1 MKKIVIKGA
10 RKLIKKLFEAILDRE
25 AFIFEAPRVFT
36 RNFSR
41 DMLTDDQLEVIDDW
55 KAAVRGQLNTAEKL
69 HADKRGLADHG
80 DTYFEML
87 PLPAPNIIVMCDK
100 CLIRYEIEVF
110 AYKKG
115 VLLSAVQAAVSENGV
130 GIAGI
135 NLSGKERALVQ
146 TARQLT
152 ALDFLKT
159 PIYIDRMSQWRDQL
173 RCNTRFLVPP
183 SVEQVTAALR
193 ETPIAVVWAMHA
205 AVLAS
210 LMPLLEDDAKPFFY
224 PALRLS
230 ENETAAQMQRDL
242 LRNVLSGF
250 TFGRSDGQSAVRLLE
265 ISLQEKKDIQTLEK
279 VNGLP
284 VLVNLD
290 SEPVQRELTRAIQ
303 NKHCELLARGVAKHP
318 LSTLPII
325 VGDALPAENTI
336 FALDWPA
343 FENVNPAH
351 VAVLR
356 NAFGALMKN
365 AERLAAFISGHIER
379 LSLDGVHYEQTYL
392 WVVARELDDA
402 LFGITERI
410 GPLTDW
416 VQHLIAT
423 CENQQAERQRRFS
436 IALDIVR
443 DTAQYDS
450 LIAPDAS
457 EMTPEQLGFWYTD
470 SRGETFIAFELK
482 EDFPKFMTRRLG
494 LRAGDSVEFR
504 RYLFNNG
511 MMKTVS
517 KNVRG
522 RSRDSISHALICLPT
537 GCETG
542 E

>member
-1 MKKIVIKGA
+1 MKKKVIEGA

-25 AFIFEAPRVFT
+25 AFIFDAPKAFT

-55 KAAVRGQLNTAEKL
+55 KAAVRGQINTADKL

-135 NLSGKERALVQ
+135 NLSDKERALVQ

-152 ALDFLKT
+152 ALDFLKN
-159 PIYIDRMSQWRDQL
+159 PIFVDRMSTWRDQL

-183 SVEQVTAALR
+183 SVEQVAAALR
-193 ETPIAVVWAMHA
+193 ETPIAVVWVMLT
-205 AVLAS
+205 AVLTS

-230 ENETAAQMQRDL
+230 ENEAAAEMQRNL
-242 LRNVLSGF
+242 LRDVLGGF

-265 ISLQEKKDIQTLEK
+265 ITLQEKKDIQTLEK

-303 NKHCELLARGVAKHP
+303 NTHCELLSLGIAKHP
-318 LSTLPII
+318 LNTLPVI
-325 VGDALPAENTI
+325 VGDALPAENAI

-343 FENVNPAH
+343 FENVNPEH

-356 NAFGALMKN
+356 KTFGSLMKD
-365 AERLAAFISGHIER
+365 AERLAALISYRIER
-379 LSLDGVHYEQTYL
+379 ISLDGIRYEQTYL
-392 WVVARELDDA
+392 WAISQELDDA
-402 LFGITERI
+402 LFGVTEHT

-416 VQHLIAT
+416 GQRLIAT
-423 CENQQAERQRRFS
+423 REDQQAERQRRFAM
-436 IALDIVR
+436 ALDIVR

-450 LIAPDAS
+450 LVAPDAS
-457 EMTPEQLGFWYTD
+457 EMTPEQLGFHYTD
-470 SRGETFIAFELK
+470 SQGDTFIAFELK

-494 LRAGDSVEFR
+494 LRASDSVEFR
-504 RYLFNNG
+504 RYLLNNG

-522 RSRDSISHALICLPT
+522 RTRDSISHALICLSN
-537 GCETG
+537 GREVA

>member
-1 MKKIVIKGA
+1 MKKKVIEGA

-25 AFIFEAPRVFT
+25 AFIFEAPKAFT

-41 DMLTDDQLEVIDDW
+41 DMLADDQLEVIDSW

-152 ALDFLKT
+152 ALDFLKN
-159 PIYIDRMSQWRDQL
+159 PIYIDRMSQWRTQL
-173 RCNTRFLVPP
+173 SSNTQFLMPP
-183 SVEQVTAALR
+183 SVEQVVAALR
-193 ETPIAVVWAMHA
+193 ETPTAIVWAIHT

-210 LMPLLEDDAKPFFY
+210 LMPLLEEDAKPFFY

-230 ENETAAQMQRDL
+230 ENETAAEMQRNL
-242 LRNVLSGF
+242 LRNVLGGF

-265 ISLQEKKDIQTLEK
+265 ITLQEKKDIQTLEK

-290 SEPVQRELTRAIQ
+290 SEPVQRELTRAVQ
-303 NKHCELLARGVAKHP
+303 NSHCELLKGGIAKHP
-318 LSTLPII
+318 LNTMPII
-325 VGDALPAENTI
+325 IGDALPAENAI
-336 FALDWPA
+336 FALDWPT

-351 VAVLR
+351 IAVLR
-356 NAFGALMKN
+356 NAFGSLMKD
-365 AERLAAFISGHIER
+365 AERLAAFISAHIER
-379 LSLDGVHYEQTYL
+379 LSLDGVQYEQAYL

-402 LFGITERI
+402 LFGVTEHT

-416 VQHLIAT
+416 AQRLVAT
-423 CENQQAERQRRFS
+423 REDQQAERQRRFTM
-436 IALDIVR
+436 ALDIVR

-450 LIAPDAS
+450 LVAPDAS
-457 EMTPEQLGFWYTD
+457 EMTPEQLGFHYTD
-470 SRGETFIAFELK
+470 SQGDTFIAFELK
-482 EDFPKFMTRRLG
+482 EDFPKFMTWRLG

-504 RYLFNNG
+504 RYLVQNG
-511 MMKTVS
+511 IMKTVS

-522 RSRDSISHALICLPT
+522 RSRDSISHALICLST
-537 GCETG
+537 GCEAG

>member
-1 MKKIVIKGA
+1 MKKKVTESA
-10 RKLIKKLFEAILDRE
+10 RRLMKKLFEEIFDRE
-25 AFIFEAPRVFT
+25 SFVFEAPKSFT

-41 DMLTDDQLEVIDDW
+41 DMLTDDQLEVIDSW

-87 PLPAPNIIVMCDK
+87 PLPAPNIIVMRDE

-110 AYKKG
+110 VYKKG
-115 VLLSAVQAAVSENGV
+115 ILLSAVQAAVSENGV

-152 ALDFLKT
+152 ALDFLKN
-159 PIYIDRMSQWRDQL
+159 PIFVDRMSTWRDQL

-183 SVEQVTAALR
+183 SVDQVAAALR
-193 ETPIAVVWAMHA
+193 ETPTAIVWAMHA

-230 ENETAAQMQRDL
+230 ENETVAEMQRDL
-242 LRNVLSGF
+242 LRNVLGGF
-250 TFGRSDGQSAVRLLE
+250 AFGRSDGQSAVRLLE

-290 SEPVQRELTRAIQ
+290 SEPVQRELTRAVQ
-303 NKHCELLARGVAKHP
+303 NSHCELLKGGIAKHP
-318 LSTLPII
+318 LNTMPII
-325 VGDALPAENTI
+325 IGDALPAENAI

-343 FENVNPAH
+343 FENVNPEH

-356 NAFGALMKN
+356 KTFGSLMKD

-379 LSLDGVHYEQTYL
+379 LSLDGVRYGQAYL
-392 WVVARELDDA
+392 WAVSQEFDDA
-402 LFGITERI
+402 LFGITERT

-416 VQHLIAT
+416 AQRLVAT
-423 CENQQAERQRRFS
+423 REDQQAERQRRFAM
-436 IALDIVR
+436 ALDIVR
-443 DTAQYDS
+443 DTAQYAS

-494 LRAGDSVEFR
+494 LRASDSVEFR
-504 RYLFNNG
+504 RYLLNNG

>member
-1 MKKIVIKGA
+1 MKKKVIEGA

-25 AFIFEAPRVFT
+25 AFIFDAPKAFT

-55 KAAVRGQLNTAEKL
+55 KAAVRGQINAAEKL
-69 HADKRGLADHG
+69 HADRRGLADHG

-87 PLPAPNIIVMCDK
+87 PLPAPNIIVMRDE

-115 VLLSAVQAAVSENGV
+115 ILLSAVQAAVSENGV

-135 NLSGKERALVQ
+135 NLSGKERAPVQ

-152 ALDFLKT
+152 ALDFLKN
-159 PIYIDRMSQWRDQL
+159 PICLDRMSEWRDQL
-173 RCNTRFLVPP
+173 RTNTRFLMPP
-183 SVEQVTAALR
+183 SVEQVVAALR
-193 ETPIAVVWAMHA
+193 ETPSAIVWAMHT

-210 LMPLLEDDAKPFFY
+210 LMPLLEEDAKPFFY

-230 ENETAAQMQRDL
+230 ENETAAEMQRNL
-242 LRNVLSGF
+242 LRNVLGGF

-303 NKHCELLARGVAKHP
+303 NTHCELLSLGIAKHP
-318 LSTLPII
+318 LNTLPII
-325 VGDALPAENTI
+325 VGDALPAENAI
-336 FALDWPA
+336 FALDWPT
-343 FENVNPAH
+343 FENADPAH
-351 VAVLR
+351 IAVLR
-356 NAFGALMKN
+356 NAFGSLMKN
-365 AERLAAFISGHIER
+365 AERLAALISYRIER
-379 LSLDGVHYEQTYL
+379 LSLDGIRYEQTYL
-392 WVVARELDDA
+392 WAVTQELDDA
-402 LFGITERI
+402 LFGITEHA

-416 VQHLIAT
+416 AQRLIAT
-423 CENQQAERQRRFS
+423 REDQQAERQRRFAM
-436 IALDIVR
+436 ALDIVR

-457 EMTPEQLGFWYTD
+457 EMTPEQLGFRYTD
-470 SRGETFIAFELK
+470 SQGDTFIAFELK

-504 RYLFNNG
+504 RYLVQNG
-511 MMKTVS
+511 IMKTVS
-517 KNVRG
+517 KNIRG
-522 RSRDSISHALICLPT
+522 RSRDSISHALICLST
-537 GCETG
+537 GCEIG

>member
-1 MKKIVIKGA
+1 MKKKVIEGA

-25 AFIFEAPRVFT
+25 AFIFEAPKAFT

-41 DMLTDDQLEVIDDW
+41 DMLTDDQLEVIDSW

-152 ALDFLKT
+152 ALDFLKN
-159 PIYIDRMSQWRDQL
+159 PIFVDRMSTWRDQL
-173 RCNTRFLVPP
+173 RCNARFLMPP
-183 SVEQVTAALR
+183 SVDQVAAALR
-193 ETPIAVVWAMHA
+193 ETPTAIVWAMHT

-242 LRNVLSGF
+242 LRNILSGF

-290 SEPVQRELTRAIQ
+290 SEPVQ
-303 NKHCELLARGVAKHP
+303 NSHCELLDSGISKHP
-318 LSTLPII
+318 LNTLPLLT
-325 VGDALPAENTI
+325 GDALPAENAI
-336 FALDWPA
+336 FALDWPT

-365 AERLAAFISGHIER
+365 AERLAALISEHIGW
-379 LSLDGVHYEQTYL
+379 LALDGIRYEQAYL
-392 WVVARELDDA
+392 WAIAQELDGE
-402 LFGITERI
+402 LFGVTEHT

-416 VQHLIAT
+416 AQRLVAT
-423 CENQQAERQRRFS
+423 HEDQQAERQRRFAM
-436 IALDIVR
+436 ALDIVR

-450 LIAPDAS
+450 FVAPDAS
-457 EMTPEQLGFWYTD
+457 EMTPEQLAFRYTD
-470 SRGETFIAFELK
+470 SQGETFIAFELK
-482 EDFPKFMTRRLG
+482 EDFPKFMTQRLG

-504 RYLFNNG
+504 RYLVQNG
-511 MMKTVS
+511 IMKTVS

-522 RSRDSISHALICLPT
+522 RSRDSISHALICLSN
-537 GCETG
+537 GREVA

>member
-1 MKKIVIKGA
+1 M
-10 RKLIKKLFEAILDRE
+10 KKLFEAILDRE
-25 AFIFEAPRVFT
+25 AFIFDAPKAFT

-69 HADKRGLADHG
+69 HADKRGLADHS

-115 VLLSAVQAAVSENGV
+115 VLLSAAQAAVSENGV

-152 ALDFLKT
+152 ALDFLKN
-159 PIYIDRMSQWRDQL
+159 PIFVDRMSTWRDQL

-183 SVEQVTAALR
+183 SVEQVAAALR
-193 ETPIAVVWAMHA
+193 ETPIAVVWAMHT

-230 ENETAAQMQRDL
+230 ENETAAEMQRDL
-242 LRNVLSGF
+242 LRNVLGGF

-265 ISLQEKKDIQTLEK
+265 ITLQEKKDIQTLEK

-290 SEPVQRELTRAIQ
+290 SEPVQRELTRAVQ
-303 NKHCELLARGVAKHP
+303 NSHCELLDSGITKHP
-318 LSTLPII
+318 LNTLPII

-379 LSLDGVHYEQTYL
+379 LSLDGVQYEQAYL

-402 LFGITERI
+402 LFGVTEHT

-416 VQHLIAT
+416 AQRLVAT
-423 CENQQAERQRRFS
+423 REDQQAERQRRFAM
-436 IALDIVR
+436 ALDIVR

-450 LIAPDAS
+450 LVAPDAS
-457 EMTPEQLGFWYTD
+457 EMTPEQLGFHYTD
-470 SRGETFIAFELK
+470 SQGDTFIAFELK

-494 LRAGDSVEFR
+494 LRAGDSV
-504 RYLFNNG
+504 
-511 MMKTVS
+511 
-517 KNVRG
+517 
-522 RSRDSISHALICLPT
+522 
-537 GCETG
+537 
-542 E
+542 

>member
-1 MKKIVIKGA
+1 MKKKVTESA
-10 RKLIKKLFEAILDRE
+10 RRLMKKLFEAILDRE
-25 AFIFEAPRVFT
+25 AFIFDAPKAFT

-55 KAAVRGQLNTAEKL
+55 KAAVRGQINAAEKL
-69 HADKRGLADHG
+69 HADKRGLADHS

-152 ALDFLKT
+152 ALDFLKN
-159 PIYIDRMSQWRDQL
+159 PIYVDRMSEWRDQL
-173 RCNTRFLVPP
+173 RCNTRFFVPP

-193 ETPIAVVWAMHA
+193 ETPIAIVWAMHA

-210 LMPLLEDDAKPFFY
+210 LMPLLEDDAKPFFF

-230 ENETAAQMQRDL
+230 ENETVAEMQRDL
-242 LRNVLSGF
+242 LRNVLGGF

-303 NKHCELLARGVAKHP
+303 NRHLELLSFGIAKHP
-318 LSTLPII
+318 LHTLPVI
-325 VGDALPAENTI
+325 VGDALPAENAI
-336 FALDWPA
+336 FALDWLT
-343 FENVNPAH
+343 FENVNPEH
-351 VAVLR
+351 IAVLR
-356 NAFGALMKN
+356 NAFGSLMKS
-365 AERLAAFISGHIER
+365 AEHLAAYISAHIER
-379 LSLDGVHYEQTYL
+379 ISLDGVRYEQAYL
-392 WVVARELDDA
+392 WAIAQEFDEG
-402 LFGITERI
+402 LFGVTEHT

-416 VQHLIAT
+416 AQCLIAT
-423 CENQQAERQRRFS
+423 REDQQAERQRRFAM
-436 IALDIVR
+436 ALDIVR

-457 EMTPEQLGFWYTD
+457 EMTPEQLGFRYTD
-470 SRGETFIAFELK
+470 SQGDTFIAFALK
-482 EDFPKFMTRRLG
+482 EDFPQFMSQRLG
-494 LRAGDSVEFR
+494 LRAGDSTEFR
-504 RYLFNNG
+504 RYLVQNG
-511 MMKTVS
+511 IMKTVS

-522 RSRDSISHALICLPT
+522 RSRDSISHALIYLPD

>member
-1 MKKIVIKGA
+1 MKKKVIEGA
-10 RKLIKKLFEAILDRE
+10 RKLMKNLFEKILDRE
-25 AFIFEAPRVFT
+25 SFVFGAPKAFT
-36 RNFSR
+36 HNFSR
-41 DMLTDDQLEVIDDW
+41 DMLTDDQLEVIDSW

-152 ALDFLKT
+152 ALDFLKN
-159 PIYIDRMSQWRDQL
+159 PIFVDRMSTWRDQL

-183 SVEQVTAALR
+183 SVEQVAAALR
-193 ETPIAVVWAMHA
+193 ETPIAVVWAMHT

-230 ENETAAQMQRDL
+230 ENETAAEMQRNL
-242 LRNVLSGF
+242 LRDVLGGF

-265 ISLQEKKDIQTLEK
+265 ITLQEKKDIQTLEK

-284 VLVNLD
+284 VLANLD

-303 NKHCELLARGVAKHP
+303 NTHCELLSLGIAKHP
-318 LSTLPII
+318 LNTLPII
-325 VGDALPAENTI
+325 VGDALPAENAI
-336 FALDWPA
+336 FALDWPT
-343 FENVNPAH
+343 FENADPAH

-356 NAFGALMKN
+356 KTFGSLMKD

-379 LSLDGVHYEQTYL
+379 LSLDGVRYGQAYL
-392 WVVARELDDA
+392 WAVSQEFDDA
-402 LFGITERI
+402 LFGITERT

-416 VQHLIAT
+416 AQRLVAT
-423 CENQQAERQRRFS
+423 REDQQAERQRRFAM
-436 IALDIVR
+436 ALDIVR
-443 DTAQYDS
+443 DTAQYAS

-494 LRAGDSVEFR
+494 LRASDSVEFR
-504 RYLFNNG
+504 RYLLNNG

-522 RSRDSISHALICLPT
+522 RTRDSISHALICLSN
-537 GCETG
+537 GREVA

>member
-1 MKKIVIKGA
+1 MKKKVIEGA

-25 AFIFEAPRVFT
+25 AFIFEAPKAFT

-41 DMLTDDQLEVIDDW
+41 DMLTDDQLEVIDSW

-146 TARQLT
+146 TARQLA
-152 ALDFLKT
+152 ALDFLKN
-159 PIYIDRMSQWRDQL
+159 PIYVDRMSQWRDQL
-173 RCNTRFLVPP
+173 SSNTRFLVPP
-183 SVEQVTAALR
+183 SMEQVTAALR
-193 ETPIAVVWAMHA
+193 ETPIAVVWAMHT

-290 SEPVQRELTRAIQ
+290 SEPVQRELTRAVQ
-303 NKHCELLARGVAKHP
+303 NSHCELLDSGISKHP
-318 LSTLPII
+318 LNTLPLLT
-325 VGDALPAENTI
+325 GDALPAENAI
-336 FALDWPA
+336 FALDWPT

-365 AERLAAFISGHIER
+365 AERLAALISEHIGW
-379 LSLDGVHYEQTYL
+379 LALDGIRYEQAYL
-392 WVVARELDDA
+392 WAIAQELDGE
-402 LFGITERI
+402 LFGVTEHT

-423 CENQQAERQRRFS
+423 RENQQAERQRRFAM
-436 IALDIVR
+436 ALDIVR
-443 DTAQYDS
+443 DTTQYDS
-450 LIAPDAS
+450 LVAPDAS
-457 EMTPEQLGFWYTD
+457 EMTPEQLGFRYID
-470 SRGETFIAFELK
+470 SQGETFIAFELK

-504 RYLFNNG
+504 RYLVQNG
-511 MMKTVS
+511 IMKTVS

-522 RSRDSISHALICLPT
+522 RSRDSISHALICLST
-537 GCETG
+537 GCEAG

>member
-1 MKKIVIKGA
+1 MKKKVIEGA

-25 AFIFEAPRVFT
+25 AFIFEAPKAFT

-41 DMLTDDQLEVIDDW
+41 DMLTDDQLEVIDSW

-146 TARQLT
+146 TARQLA
-152 ALDFLKT
+152 ALDFLKN
-159 PIYIDRMSQWRDQL
+159 PIYVDRMSQWRDQL
-173 RCNTRFLVPP
+173 SSNTRFLVPP
-183 SVEQVTAALR
+183 SMEQVTAALR
-193 ETPIAVVWAMHA
+193 ETPIAVVWAMHT

-250 TFGRSDGQSAVRLLE
+250 TFGRSDGQSAVRLPE

-290 SEPVQRELTRAIQ
+290 SEPVQRELTRAVQ
-303 NKHCELLARGVAKHP
+303 NSHCELLDSGISKHP
-318 LSTLPII
+318 LNTLPLLT
-325 VGDALPAENTI
+325 GDALPAENAI
-336 FALDWPA
+336 FALDWPT

-356 NAFGALMKN
+356 NAFGALMRED
-365 AERLAAFISGHIER
+365 AERLR
-379 LSLDGVHYEQTYL
+379 C
-392 WVVARELDDA
+392 
-402 LFGITERI
+402 
-410 GPLTDW
+410 P
-416 VQHLIAT
+416 
-423 CENQQAERQRRFS
+423 
-436 IALDIVR
+436 
-443 DTAQYDS
+443 
-450 LIAPDAS
+450 
-457 EMTPEQLGFWYTD
+457 
-470 SRGETFIAFELK
+470 
-482 EDFPKFMTRRLG
+482 
-494 LRAGDSVEFR
+494 
-504 RYLFNNG
+504 
-511 MMKTVS
+511 
-517 KNVRG
+517 
-522 RSRDSISHALICLPT
+522 
-537 GCETG
+537 
-542 E
+542 

>member
-1 MKKIVIKGA
+1 MKKKVIEGA

-25 AFIFEAPRVFT
+25 AFIFEAPKAFT

-41 DMLTDDQLEVIDDW
+41 DMLTDDQLEVIDSW

-146 TARQLT
+146 TARQLA
-152 ALDFLKT
+152 ALDFLKN
-159 PIYIDRMSQWRDQL
+159 PIYVDRMSQWRDQL
-173 RCNTRFLVPP
+173 SSNTRFLVPP
-183 SVEQVTAALR
+183 SMEQVTAALR
-193 ETPIAVVWAMHA
+193 ETPIAVVWAMHT

-230 ENETAAQMQRDL
+230 ENETAAEMQRNL
-242 LRNVLSGF
+242 LRDVLGGF

-265 ISLQEKKDIQTLEK
+265 IRLQEKKDIQTLEK

-284 VLVNLD
+284 VLANLD

-303 NKHCELLARGVAKHP
+303 NTHCELLSLGIAKHP
-318 LSTLPII
+318 LNTLPII
-325 VGDALPAENTI
+325 VGDALPAENAI
-336 FALDWPA
+336 FALDWPT
-343 FENVNPAH
+343 FENADPAH
-351 VAVLR
+351 IAVLR
-356 NAFGALMKN
+356 NAFGSLMKN
-365 AERLAAFISGHIER
+365 AERLAAFISAHIER
-379 LSLDGVHYEQTYL
+379 LSLDGVHYEQAYL
-392 WVVARELDDA
+392 WAVSQELDDA
-402 LFGITERI
+402 LFGITEHT

-416 VQHLIAT
+416 AQRLIAT
-423 CENQQAERQRRFS
+423 REDQQAERQRRFAM
-436 IALDIVR
+436 ALDIVR

-450 LIAPDAS
+450 LVAPDAS
-457 EMTPEQLGFWYTD
+457 EMTPEQLGFCYTD
-470 SRGETFIAFELK
+470 SQGETFIAFELK
-482 EDFPKFMTRRLG
+482 EDFPRFIVRRLG

-504 RYLFNNG
+504 RYLVQNG
-511 MMKTVS
+511 IMKTVS

-522 RSRDSISHALICLPT
+522 RSRDSISHALICLST
-537 GCETG
+537 GCEIG

>member
-1 MKKIVIKGA
+1 MKKKVIECA
-10 RKLIKKLFEAILDRE
+10 HKLIKKLFEAILDRE
-25 AFIFEAPRVFT
+25 AFIFEAPRAFT

-41 DMLTDDQLEVIDDW
+41 DMLTDDQLEVIDEW
-55 KAAVRGQLNTAEKL
+55 KNAVRGQINAAEKL
-69 HADKRGLADHG
+69 HADRRGLADHG

-87 PLPAPNIIVMCDK
+87 PLPAPNIIVMRDE

-110 AYKKG
+110 VYKKG

-146 TARQLT
+146 TACQLT
-152 ALDFLKT
+152 ALDFLKN
-159 PIYIDRMSQWRDQL
+159 PIYVDRMSVWRTQL
-173 RCNTRFLVPP
+173 SSNTRFLEPP
-183 SVEQVTAALR
+183 SVEQVAAALR
-193 ETPIAVVWAMHA
+193 EMPTAIVWAMHT

-230 ENETAAQMQRDL
+230 ENETAAEMQRGL
-242 LRNVLSGF
+242 LRNVLGGF
-250 TFGRSDGQSAVRLLE
+250 AFGRSDGQSAVRLLE

-284 VLVNLD
+284 VLANLD

-303 NKHCELLARGVAKHP
+303 NKHCELLARGIAKHP

-365 AERLAAFISGHIER
+365 AERLAAYISAHIEW

-392 WVVARELDDA
+392 WVVARELDDG
-402 LFGITERI
+402 LFGVTEHT

-416 VQHLIAT
+416 AQRGIAPR
-423 CENQQAERQRRFS
+423 EDQQAERQRRFAM
-436 IALDIVR
+436 ALDIVR
-443 DTAQYDS
+443 DTAQYAS

-457 EMTPEQLGFWYTD
+457 EMTPAQRGFRYTD
-470 SRGETFIAFELK
+470 SQGDTFIAFELK
-482 EDFPKFMTRRLG
+482 EDLPKFMTRRLG
-494 LRAGDSVEFR
+494 LRAGDSTEFR
-504 RYLFNNG
+504 RYLVQNG
-511 MMKTVS
+511 IMKTVS

-522 RSRDSISHALICLPT
+522 RSRDSISHALICLPD